1 VIQHHPNRSGSDL
14 RGEFVRR
21 LAHNSSILFGSWS
34 LRQTRRGSPRFGG
47 QPIGVIHLVAEKMR
61 ERYLRHG
68 LLYDGSDYLSLE
80 EVPENLLAAFLAGRR
95 CPIIGAPPEA

>member
-34 LRQTRRGSPRFGG
+34 LRQTRRGSAR
-47 QPIGVIHLVAEKMR
+47 IGIPTDD
-61 ERYLRHG
+61 G
-68 LLYDGSDYLSLE
+68 LLRAVVRAV
-80 EVPENLLAAFLAGRR
+80 VPPWHEF
-95 CPIIGAPPEA
+95 PEIGFRVARTR